1 VLSLIIAL
9 PPSGNPSPRRHR
21 LFRIDLYY
29 CRLRA
34 THRRKG
40 TAPLCIDLYC
50 RCLRAARRREGTAP
64 FCIDLYCRLRATH
77 CREGTFPPSWVRTR
91 TMSDNNDD
99 TLRGEEEETLRV
111 FIETRKR
118 LGLHM
123 DVLTFQARFE
133 QNRWTAIK
141 RACVERQRY
150 DLEDFKT
157 QRPRDYT
164 PPLFINNNDICWL
177 NSLMHVIHTPSTPP
191 PCPRNYA
198 RSHRHAVYLR
208 RCSSRL
214 LNL

>member
-1 VLSLIIAL
+1 MLSLIIAL
-9 PPSGNPSPRRHR
+9 PPSGNPSPPRHR
-21 LFRIDLYY
+21 LFCIDLY

-34 THRRKG
+34 TH
-40 TAPLCIDLYC
+40 
-50 RCLRAARRREGTAP
+50 RREGTAP

-77 CREGTFPPSWVRTR
+77 RRKGTFPSSWVRTR

-99 TLRGEEEETLRV
+99 TLTGEEEERLRV

-150 DLEDFKT
+150 DLEDFRT